1 MALATIGSDNIA
13 RTDKEIML
21 NMHEQTM
28 RELGTLLEKIEKS
41 EVIDDESRK
50 IAAKTLA
57 EVDKHLDELN
67 EQRTLDAAQLY
78 L

>member
-1 MALATIGSDNIA
+1 
-13 RTDKEIML
+13 ML

-28 RELGTLLEKIEKS
+28 
-41 EVIDDESRK
+41 IDDESRK